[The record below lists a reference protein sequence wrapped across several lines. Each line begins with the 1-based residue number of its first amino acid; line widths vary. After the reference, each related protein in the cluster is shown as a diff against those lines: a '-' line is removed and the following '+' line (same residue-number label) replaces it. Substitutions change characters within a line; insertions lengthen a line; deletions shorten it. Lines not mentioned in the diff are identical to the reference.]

1 MVRRIYVQVYMI
13 HKFEINIEAD
23 VEQAMEQAIR

>member
-1 MVRRIYVQVYMI
+1 MVRWIHLQVYMI

-23 VEQAMEQAIR
+23 VEQAMKKAIR